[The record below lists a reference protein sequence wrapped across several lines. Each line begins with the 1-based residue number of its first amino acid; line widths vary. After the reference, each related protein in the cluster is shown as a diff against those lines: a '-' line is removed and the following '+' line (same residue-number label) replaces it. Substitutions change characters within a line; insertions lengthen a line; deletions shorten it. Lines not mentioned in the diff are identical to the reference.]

1 MSVFVAKVKNVLSG
15 DSVVLT
21 PSKTSQFPP
30 PERLLTLEHV
40 RPIDEFESKE
50 YLRQLLIGKEIKFK
64 VSAKIANREFGDI
77 SSPIF
82 KSLIEYLL
90 AQGYVKLR
98 DNVNAD
104 TDDYI
109 YELKEIENGARIKQT
124 GLWSDKVKPVET
136 VPLTQDVISKS
147 QKTP

>member
-77 SSPIF
+77 SSPI
-82 KSLIEYLL
+82 LNL
-90 AQGYVKLR
+90 
-98 DNVNAD
+98 
-104 TDDYI
+104 
-109 YELKEIENGARIKQT
+109 
-124 GLWSDKVKPVET
+124 
-136 VPLTQDVISKS
+136 
-147 QKTP
+147 